1 MAGSDP
7 ARCSREV
14 ERKFKVPPDIE
25 QRLRAFGASHVSTKT
40 FVDSYYDTEDQSLCQ
55 RDFWL
60 RLRSEKNSW
69 ELKYRRKDDASCGSA
84 VAYREESGDA
94 RILATLRELL
104 PELELGP
111 GATDVNDLV
120 ANKALQELAV
130 IQTVRR
136 TYKVPGNALVDLD
149 ETDWGFAV
157 GEIEVVLSETD
168 EASMPAALEKAT
180 AEIASLAAQLGVAEG
195 PPAEGKMESYLRLR
209 RPALYNRLAKIIWPH
224 SEEPKQE
231 HSRELP

>member
-1 MAGSDP
+1 MAVPDP
-7 ARCSREV
+7 TQCSREV

-25 QRLRAFGASHVSTKT
+25 QRLRALGASHVSTKT
-40 FVDSYYDTEDQSLCQ
+40 FVDHYYDTEDHILCQ

-69 ELKYRRKDDASCGSA
+69 ELKYRRKDDLSCGLA
-84 VAYREESGDA
+84 AAYREETGNA

-111 GATDVNDLV
+111 GAKEVNDLV
-120 ANKALQELAV
+120 ANKALREFAV

-195 PPAEGKMESYLRLR
+195 PPAEGKMESYLRLQC
-209 RPALYNRLAKIIWPH
+209 PALYRRLAKVIWPH
-224 SEEPKQE
+224 SEEAKQE
-231 HSRELP
+231 YSAALP